1 MNTTVNILLN
11 RINLI
16 NDLLL
21 LKVRKKDDPNDILFN
36 FQDVDGLSIS
46 QQLNTIIPQGP
57 EYDSFNIQ
65 IIVKVIDDSVG
76 ITEYIIPTP
85 VVISPNTTMIQNS
98 KILSEIINI
107 YTLSDTNKRL
117 YEGDLLTVS
126 QLINSISAYINSE
139 CNDDKN
145 SLRNSSLNLIQVF

>member
-1 MNTTVNILLN
+1 M
-11 RINLI
+11 
-16 NDLLL
+16 
-21 LKVRKKDDPNDILFN
+21 RKKDDPNDILFN
-36 FQDVDGLSIS
+36 FQNVDCLSIS

>member
-57 EYDSFNIQ
+57 EYNSFNIQ
-65 IIVKVIDDSVG
+65 IIVKVIDDSDG
-76 ITEYIIPTP
+76 MTEYIIPTP